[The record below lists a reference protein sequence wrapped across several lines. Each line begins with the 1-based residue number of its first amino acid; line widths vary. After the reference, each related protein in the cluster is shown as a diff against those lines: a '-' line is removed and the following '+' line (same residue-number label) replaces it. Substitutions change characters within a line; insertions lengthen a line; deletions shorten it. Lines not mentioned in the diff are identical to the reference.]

1 MEMEAR
7 KTKQARQ
14 RWNRPCDFL
23 FATVGYFV
31 GLGNVWRFPYLCF
44 ENGGGAFLI
53 PYILSVVF
61 LAIPVLILESS
72 FGQYCQAGVL
82 KSWSRVPIFKG
93 VGYAGIVCVFHS
105 NVFYVIILTW
115 VIKYM
120 VASCRSVLPWTTCGN
135 KWNTENCLQFGSFT
149 HLNSTNATL
158 LRNSSQ
164 NAISAAEEFWSKE
177 VLGKSPGIEHLGSLR
192 IDLVLYFV
200 ILWVAVY
207 FSIFKGIKWSSK
219 IVYVTA
225 TLPIILIV
233 VVLVR
238 GCTLDGAADGI
249 YFYLVPD
256 MAKLL
261 KLEVWV
267 SAATQV
273 AYSVGTGLGTLVLLG
288 SFNDYNHNFLRD
300 SIIMG
305 LCNSLS
311 SFISGFAVF
320 ASLGFMANQ
329 LNTTLPEVAQSG
341 PGLIFIA
348 YPQSIALLPFP
359 QIWSF
364 LFFVTLLFLG
374 FDSQF
379 VLLEAFVNFVID
391 GSSRIRAYKWHREFV
406 TGVVCFVMFLI
417 GLLMVTEGGIYIF
430 EIYNTYAV
438 AGWCLF
444 LLAGAEVV
452 GIAWFYGLDN
462 YYRGFTHMLGPFR
475 GRLYLTLCWK
485 FIIPAICLSVVVY
498 FLAGLKPLK
507 IGNYIFPVWAEC
519 IGHLMSLSSVIF
531 IPGYAVYIKLAS
543 GKSFSE

>member
-1 MEMEAR
+1 
-7 KTKQARQ
+7 
-14 RWNRPCDFL
+14 PCDFL

-82 KSWSRVPIFKG
+82 KSWSRVPIFK
-93 VGYAGIVCVFHS
+93 GIVCVFHS

-288 SFNDYNHNFLRD
+288 SFNDYNHNFL
-300 SIIMG
+300 
-305 LCNSLS
+305 SLS

-374 FDSQF
+374 FDSQ
-379 VLLEAFVNFVID
+379 
-391 GSSRIRAYKWHREFV
+391 
-406 TGVVCFVMFLI
+406 
-417 GLLMVTEGGIYIF
+417 GGIYIF

-485 FIIPAICLSVVVY
+485 FIIPAICL
-498 FLAGLKPLK
+498 
-507 IGNYIFPVWAEC
+507 
-519 IGHLMSLSSVIF
+519 
-531 IPGYAVYIKLAS
+531 
-543 GKSFSE
+543 